1 MRRVLLFKLNGV
13 PDDEADEVR
22 RLLRDHG
29 IDFYETEQGRWR
41 ISLAAIWLRGD
52 DREEEAR
59 ALIEEYERERAT
71 RMREEY
77 ETALREGRAE
87 RLVDRIRERPVEV
100 FFALLAIAL
109 VLYFSIMPFIG
120 LGD

>member
-22 RLLRDHG
+22 GLLRDHG

-52 DREEEAR
+52 EREEEAR
-59 ALIEEYERERAT
+59 GLIDDYQRERAT
-71 RMREEY
+71 RMREAY
-77 ETALREGRAE
+77 ETARREGRAE
-87 RLVDRIRERPVEV
+87 GLLDRIRERPVEV

-109 VLYFSIMPFIG
+109 VLYFSVMPFVG